1 MKTRIVRSSAV
12 LVGLYALAIV
22 LAFSTTSVA
31 QPPPYQTMVEYT
43 GEGEHPVSVI
53 VDKAGNFWVSLQPIC
68 QVRQYAPDWQELTRI
83 DLVSASDCTAGTG
96 ASGLAVDAAGRLYAA
111 VVGSDDAVRGVY
123 RVRRSG
129 RTSKIPGTEQ
139 ILFPNS
145 IAFDPYDGTM
155 YVTDMYGGAV
165 WRVPR
170 RGTAERWAADPLL
183 YRDPAAGGSGANG
196 LAIDHRWSP
205 WCRRSRGEVVV
216 SVTYPAASV
225 VRIPI
230 QWDGSAGQP
239 KVVASAGDF
248 MGLVP
253 PVYAVDDIALDLFGN
268 VMVSAVVVGG
278 VGRVSADGGAVE
290 RLATLPAPAV
300 SLAFGMRRGDRK
312 SLFVALNKGL
322 GFGGAMSGIVKVD
335 AGVPG
340 RPMP

>member
-1 MKTRIVRSSAV
+1 MRTRIVRNSAV
-12 LVGLYALAIV
+12 LVGLCALATV
-22 LAFSTTSVA
+22 LAFPTTSVA
-31 QPPPYQTMVEYT
+31 QPPPYQTMVAYT

-83 DLVSASDCTAGTG
+83 DLVSASDCTVGTG
-96 ASGLAVDAAGRLYAA
+96 ASGLAVDAIGHLYAA

-123 RVRRSG
+123 RVHRSG

-170 RGTAERWAADPLL
+170 RGTAERWAADPML
-183 YRDPAAGGSGANG
+183 YRDPRGWGGWRERPRDRPPLES
-196 LAIDHRWSP
+196 
-205 WCRRSRGEVVV
+205 
-216 SVTYPAASV
+216 
-225 VRIPI
+225 
-230 QWDGSAGQP
+230 
-239 KVVASAGDF
+239 
-248 MGLVP
+248 LVP
-253 PVYAVDDIALDLFGN
+253 AVPGRGRGLGDLP
-268 VMVSAVVVGG
+268 GG
-278 VGRVSADGGAVE
+278 FRRPHPDPMGRVGRQAEGGRLGGRLHGARAPGLRGRRHRARPVRERDGLRRRRGRGRPGVRRRRGGRAPGH
-290 RLATLPAPAV
+290 ASAPAV
-300 SLAFGMRRGDRK
+300 SLAFGTGKRHRR

-322 GFGGAMSGIVKVD
+322 GFGGEFSGIVKID
-335 AGVPG
+335 AAFPG